1 MDGLT
6 SVQIEFLKILEGF
19 LHGKMYQFPQDFT
32 GLTELYQ
39 MSSVHKVTAAV
50 YEQIYKDVLLKQNE
64 NLEIAQMFKKNTIH
78 EVVLQAKKT
87 EGFLQIYRTLNEQ
100 GVHPLV
106 VKGIICR
113 KLYEKPDYRISADED
128 ILLRKEEFTR
138 CDAIL
143 LSEGF
148 RRESL
153 DPEHLPH
160 EISYLHPQSGVYIE
174 VHFTL
179 FPEASGAYGHLNR
192 EFQDVF
198 AHSICES
205 VQGTEIRTLCPTEHI
220 FYLICHSFKHFLHS
234 GVGIRQVCDMVM
246 MAEYYGGQIDWKQI
260 ERRLKRLHMDS
271 FWAGLAEIGRRWLGF
286 DWEKASYRQSI
297 QKADVG
303 PEELLLDLLDS
314 GIYGNSSG
322 ERKHSSNITLAAAEK
337 GRKDTAASLKESLFP
352 SVSYM
357 RKKYHWLKRY
367 PILLPAAWLVRLMKY
382 LLQRSKK
389 ENSIPSELEIGMGRV
404 ELLKK
409 YRIIQ

>member
-6 SVQIEFLKILEGF
+6 SVQKEFLKILEGF
-19 LHGKMYQFPQDFT
+19 LHGNAYQFPQDFT

-39 MSSVHKVTAAV
+39 MSSMHKMTAAV
-50 YEQIYKDVLLKQNE
+50 YEQIYKDGLLKQEE
-64 NLEIAQMFKKNTIH
+64 NLEIARIFKKSTIH
-78 EVVLQAKKT
+78 EVVLQTKKT
-87 EGFLQIYRTLNEQ
+87 EGFLQLYRTLSEQ
-100 GVHPLV
+100 GVHPLI

-113 KLYEKPDYRISADED
+113 NLYEKPDYRISADED
-128 ILLRKEEFTR
+128 ILLRREEFTR
-138 CDAIL
+138 CDEIL
-143 LSEGF
+143 LAEGF
-148 RRESL
+148 CREAL

-174 VHFTL
+174 LHFAL
-179 FPEASGAYGHLNR
+179 FPEESGAYGHLNR
-192 EFQDVF
+192 EFKDAF

-205 VQGTEIRTLCPTEHI
+205 VQGTKIRTLCPTEHL

-246 MAEYYGGQIDWKQI
+246 MAEHYGKQIDWEQI
-260 ERRLKRLHMDS
+260 EGRLKRLHMDS

-297 QKADVG
+297 QRADVG
-303 PEELLLDLLDS
+303 SEELLLDLLDS

-337 GRKDTAASLKESLFP
+337 GRKDTAASLKGSLFP
-352 SVSYM
+352 SISYM
-357 RKKYHWLKRY
+357 EKKYHWLGRY
-367 PILLPAAWLVRLMKY
+367 PILLPAAWLIRLLQY
-382 LLQRSKK
+382 LLQRSRKK
-389 ENSIPSELEIGMGRV
+389 SDALSELEIGMGRV

>member
-148 RRESL
+148 R
-153 DPEHLPH
+153 PVPPG
-160 EISYLHPQSGVYIE
+160 IVGSG
-174 VHFTL
+174 TSA
-179 FPEASGAYGHLNR
+179 P
-192 EFQDVF
+192 
-198 AHSICES
+198 
-205 VQGTEIRTLCPTEHI
+205 
-220 FYLICHSFKHFLHS
+220 
-234 GVGIRQVCDMVM
+234 
-246 MAEYYGGQIDWKQI
+246 
-260 ERRLKRLHMDS
+260 
-271 FWAGLAEIGRRWLGF
+271 
-286 DWEKASYRQSI
+286 
-297 QKADVG
+297 
-303 PEELLLDLLDS
+303 
-314 GIYGNSSG
+314 
-322 ERKHSSNITLAAAEK
+322 
-337 GRKDTAASLKESLFP
+337 
-352 SVSYM
+352 
-357 RKKYHWLKRY
+357 
-367 PILLPAAWLVRLMKY
+367 
-382 LLQRSKK
+382 
-389 ENSIPSELEIGMGRV
+389 
-404 ELLKK
+404 
-409 YRIIQ
+409 